1 MSAGPPTCRARH
13 SVSAVWRCE
22 VRSLLDQGL
31 GGKQDKAGTS
41 AVPALAARALALAGS
56 WKAGKT
62 HGLSA
67 SLFQS
72 LSDQDGSSEV
82 NRCVFRPPETQGL
95 GGGLSGKGG
104 AGGFSSLT
112 RQPLSQVQVDA
123 SPYTRSPEG
132 SWRSSPFCY
141 CVCVCVCL
149 LGWEGLVGSCTRQI
163 WRTLQKLTS

>member
-1 MSAGPPTCRARH
+1 MMGVSMSAGPPTCRARH

-72 LSDQDGSSEV
+72 LSDQDGSPEV

-95 GGGLSGKGG
+95 GGGYQEKGVQEASVHSQGSLCHRYRWMPAHVPEVQKEVGG
-104 AGGFSSLT
+104 AA
-112 RQPLSQVQVDA
+112 LSAIACVYVCA
-123 SPYTRSPEG
+123 S
-132 SWRSSPFCY
+132 
-141 CVCVCVCL
+141 
-149 LGWEGLVGSCTRQI
+149 
-163 WRTLQKLTS
+163 